1 MKFAIFKEVNKGDC
15 STEPEG
21 CSTYYLQFDGNEEN
35 LDVLYN
41 LIKEAD
47 FTQLIGE
54 YSTYELDITDL
65 KSEDE
70 IENNTNVCRGY
81 FNFPW
86 ETSDIF
92 NEAVYIDDLF
102 YGGKIKHYFDN
113 ILYN

>member
-1 MKFAIFKEVNKGDC
+1 MKFAIFKEINKGC
-15 STEPEG
+15 AT
-21 CSTYYLQFDGNEEN
+21 TYYLQFDGNEET
-35 LDVLYN
+35 L
-41 LIKEAD
+41 LILNDLISEAD

-54 YSTYELDITDL
+54 YSTYELDITDF

-70 IENNTNVCRGY
+70 IEENNTNVCRGY

-86 ETSDIF
+86 ENSDIF

-102 YGGKIKHYFDN
+102 YGGKIKHYFGD

>member
-1 MKFAIFKEVNKGDC
+1 MKFAIFKEINKGE
-15 STEPEG
+15 TY
-21 CSTYYLQFDGNEEN
+21 TYYLQFDGNEEN
-35 LDVLYN
+35 LFILND

-47 FTQLIGE
+47 FSQLIGDF
-54 YSTYELDITDL
+54 SIYELNITEL

-70 IENNTNVCRGY
+70 FEEDIYVCRGY

-86 ETSDIF
+86 EYSDIF

>member
-1 MKFAIFKEVNKGDC
+1 MKFAIFKEINKGC
-15 STEPEG
+15 AT
-21 CSTYYLQFDGNEEN
+21 TYYLQFDGNEET
-35 LDVLYN
+35 L
-41 LIKEAD
+41 LILNDLIGEAD

-54 YSTYELDITDL
+54 FSTYELDITDL

-70 IENNTNVCRGY
+70 VEHNVCRGY

-86 ETSDIF
+86 DHLDIF

-102 YGGKIKHYFDN
+102 YGGKIKHYFGD

>member
-1 MKFAIFKEVNKGDC
+1 MKFAIFKEINR
-15 STEPEG
+15 EG
-21 CSTYYLQFDGNEEN
+21 RSSTYYLQFDGNEGN
-35 LDVLYN
+35 LFILYN

-47 FTQLIGE
+47 FTHLIGE

-70 IENNTNVCRGY
+70 IEENNTNVCRGY

>member
-1 MKFAIFKEVNKGDC
+1 MKFAIFKEINKGE
-15 STEPEG
+15 TY
-21 CSTYYLQFDGNEEN
+21 TYYLQFDGNEEN
-35 LDVLYN
+35 LFILND

-47 FTQLIGE
+47 FSQLIGDF
-54 YSTYELDITDL
+54 STYELNITEL
-65 KSEDE
+65 KSDDE
-70 IENNTNVCRGY
+70 IEDGYVCRGH

-86 ETSDIF
+86 EYSDIF